1 MSTPTTLQSNMT
13 PMAISVDS
21 GVTWKNVLCKRAVNF
36 NGTTSVNAE
45 ETDCGIEKG
54 LGTPDWTMDFEGV
67 VNTTPNSP
75 TELSLLQLT
84 DIWQNKTLVMVRIL
98 QAPLQMAGS
107 AYITDLAVQVQTG
120 NLVAF
125 TFTANGVGTVDFTL

>member
-1 MSTPTTLQSNMT
+1 MSTPTTMQSSAV

-21 GVTWKNVLCKRAVNF
+21 GVTWKNVLCKRAANF

-67 VNTTPNSP
+67 VNMTPDGA
-75 TELSLLQLT
+75 TEMSWPSMGSL
-84 DIWQNKTLVMVRIL
+84 WQNKTLVMIRL
-98 QAPLQMAGS
+98 QNGTFYIAGS
-107 AYITDLAVQVQTG
+107 AYITDLAVQEQTG

-125 TFTANGVGTVDFTL
+125 TFTANGVGTVDFTA